1 MPNNTADWRPGGSP
15 GFHLNLLSRLLTRF
29 FDRHLADL
37 AINVAYLP
45 VLGALRGSTPL
56 SQKELAQIGQ
66 IGQPAMAQM
75 LERMLKEGL
84 LIRTSDPTDSR
95 KAQFTLSE
103 RATDQ
108 MASIRSALSEGN
120 SQIFSVLT
128 DDEIEEFMASLKK
141 IEARLKTLLEAEK

>member
-1 MPNNTADWRPGGSP
+1 MSNNTADWRPGGNP

-84 LIRTSDPTDSR
+84 LIRTSDPTDGR

-103 RATDQ
+103 KATSQ
-108 MASIRSALSEGN
+108 MANIRSALSEGN

-128 DDEIEEFMASLKK
+128 DDEIREFMASMKK
-141 IEARLKTLLEAEK
+141 IETRLKTLLEAEE